1 MTTPG
6 MPVSGPGKFSQ
17 RTDRQ
22 PMAREEFARPRRTP
36 PLRLQF
42 FDQQRALARGYQQ
55 FVAMRGED
63 RVPCPIARDGRIG
76 AAEGSNVRV
85 SNQNSSV
92 VLPVVAS
99 DAVPRGTALVPF
111 NQPGAD
117 ARELV
122 RHGDA
127 VTDVRIEII

>member
-1 MTTPG
+1 MVLSRKLYDRAAGTANSPSMSQLAPG
-6 MPVSGPGKFSQ
+6 ASVQ
-17 RTDRQ
+17 VN
-22 PMAREEFARPRRTP
+22 
-36 PLRLQF
+36 PLDL
-42 FDQQRALARGYQQ
+42 
-55 FVAMRGED
+55 E
-63 RVPCPIARDGRIG
+63 RIG

-99 DAVPRGTALVPF
+99 DAVPRGIALVPF

-127 VTDVRIEII
+127 VTDVRIENI